1 MNCGNFLNSTDAK
14 SCGVEV
20 GYGKLFLIYAEKQI
34 VNVSSLNAGDI
45 NAAIA
50 AGAIVGVLKDWDEVA
65 GAPVA
70 EVTAERSG
78 SKKTRVLSDEILAD
92 TITFDNSPC
101 LNETLARLSRKR
113 TAEVLFVD
121 DNGNVYGEETYAS
134 ATIGTMTV
142 SFGSKTSTS
151 LQSDNT
157 NVNNLAITVRYL
169 YKKLRAVAV
178 GFDYDLIVS
187 KYEVV
192 LRDFTTAAGGACT
205 VKVFDNC
212 SGSLATDFAS
222 VKLDIEVLV
231 NGIPQTP
238 TAVTATNGVIGFTLS
253 AMITPSS
260 VVTIKVVSDDAFSQY
275 VTFIIPTPAP

>member
-20 GYGKLFLIYAEKQI
+20 GYGKLYLIYAEKQT
-34 VNVSSLNAGDI
+34 VNVSSLNATAI

-50 AGAIVGVLKDWDEVA
+50 AGTIIGVLKDWDEVA

-70 EVTAERSG
+70 EVTADRPG
-78 SKKTRVLSDEILAD
+78 SKKIRFISGEVLAD

-101 LNETLARLSRKR
+101 LNETLARLSRKG

-157 NVNNLAITVRYL
+157 NVNNLTITVRYL
-169 YKKLRAVAV
+169 YRKLRAAAV

-187 KYEVV
+187 KYEVI
-192 LRDFTTAAGGACT
+192 LRDLTTDLLGVCT
-205 VKVFDNC
+205 VKAFDNC
-212 SGSLATDFAS
+212 SGSLATEIAAAD
-222 VKLDIEVLV
+222 LDVEVLV
-231 NGIPQTP
+231 NGVPETP
-238 TAVTATNGVIGFTLS
+238 TAVTVTDGVISFTLS
-253 AMITPSS
+253 ATPAASS
-260 VVTIKVVSDDAFSQY
+260 VVTVKVVSDDAFSQY
-275 VTFIIPTPAP
+275 VTFIIPTA

>member
-20 GYGKLFLIYAEKQI
+20 GYGKLFLIYAEKQT
-34 VNVSSLNAGDI
+34 VPVSSLNATAI

-50 AGAIVGVLKDWDEVA
+50 AGTIVGVLKDWDEVA

-78 SKKTRVLSDEILAD
+78 SKKIRFISDEILAD

-101 LNETLARLSRKR
+101 LNETLSRLSRKG

-169 YKKLRAVAV
+169 YKKLRAAAV
-178 GFDYDLIVS
+178 GFDYDLVVS

-192 LRDFTTAAGGACT
+192 LRDLTTAAAGVCT

-212 SGSLATDFAS
+212 SGSLVTENDFDG
-222 VKLDIEVLV
+222 LDVEVLV
-231 NGIPQTP
+231 NGIPQTLKS
-238 TAVTATNGVIGFTLS
+238 VTATNGVIGFTLS
-253 AMITPSS
+253 AKPAASS
-260 VVTIKVVSDDAFSQY
+260 VVTIKIVCDYAFSQY
-275 VTFIIPTPAP
+275 TTFIIPY

>member
-20 GYGKLFLIYAEKQI
+20 GYGKLFLIYAEKQT
-34 VNVSSLNAGDI
+34 VNVSSLKATAI

-50 AGAIVGVLKDWDEVA
+50 SGAIVGVLKDWDEVA

-70 EVTAERSG
+70 EVTAERPG
-78 SKKTRVLSDEILAD
+78 SKKIRFISDEILAD

-101 LNETLARLSRKR
+101 LNETLARLSRKG

-192 LRDFTTAAGGACT
+192 LRDLTTAAGNGVCT
-205 VKVFDNC
+205 VKAFDNC
-212 SGSLATDFAS
+212 SGSLATEIAAAE
-222 VKLDIEVLV
+222 LDVEVLV
-231 NGIPQTP
+231 NGVPQTP
-238 TAVTATNGVIGFTLS
+238 TAVTATNGVISFKLS
-253 AMITPSS
+253 ATPAPSS

-275 VTFIIPTPAP
+275 VTFIIPTP

>member
-1 MNCGNFLNSTDAK
+1 MNCGNFLNSTDAQ

-20 GYGKLFLIYAEKQI
+20 GYGKLYLIYAEKQT
-34 VNVSSLNAGDI
+34 VNVSSLNATAI

-50 AGAIVGVLKDWDEVA
+50 AGTIIGVLKDWDEVA

-70 EVTAERSG
+70 EVTAERPG
-78 SKKTRVLSDEILAD
+78 SKKIRFISNEILAD

-101 LNETLARLSRKR
+101 LNETLARLSRKGA
-113 TAEVLFVD
+113 AEVLLVD

-169 YKKLRAVAV
+169 YKKLRAAAV
-178 GFDYDLIVS
+178 GVPGTPLTNTSTS
-187 KYEVV
+187 KSAVAISVANEP
-192 LRDFTTAAGGACT
+192 LQLSNALT
-205 VKVFDNC
+205 V
-212 SGSLATDFAS
+212 
-222 VKLDIEVLV
+222 
-231 NGIPQTP
+231 QTP
-238 TAVTATNGVIGFTLS
+238 AAAVVKSRKTTSYFD
-253 AMITPSS
+253 
-260 VVTIKVVSDDAFSQY
+260 TIKS
-275 VTFIIPTPAP
+275 

>member
-20 GYGKLFLIYAEKQI
+20 GYGKLYLIYAEKQT
-34 VNVSSLNAGDI
+34 VNVSSLNATAI

-50 AGAIVGVLKDWDEVA
+50 AGTIIGVLKDWDEVA

-70 EVTAERSG
+70 EVTAERPG
-78 SKKTRVLSDEILAD
+78 SKKIRFISDEILAD

-101 LNETLARLSRKR
+101 LNETLARLSRKG
-113 TAEVLFVD
+113 TAEVVFFD
-121 DNGNVYGEETYAS
+121 DNGNGYGEETYNTS
-134 ATIGTMTV
+134 TIGTMTV
-142 SFGSKTSTS
+142 AFGSKTSTS

-178 GFDYDLIVS
+178 NLDYDLIVS

-192 LRDFTTAAGGACT
+192 LRDLTTAALGVCT
-205 VKVFDNC
+205 VKAFDNC
-212 SGSLATDFAS
+212 SGLLATEIAAEDLS
-222 VKLDIEVLV
+222 VEVLV
-231 NGIPQTP
+231 NGVPKTP
-238 TAVTATNGVIGFTLS
+238 TAVTATDGVISFTLQ
-253 AMITPSS
+253 AIPVASS
-260 VVTIKVVSDDAFSQY
+260 VVTIKIVSDNAFSQY
-275 VTFIIPTPAP
+275 VTFIIPTP

>member
-20 GYGKLFLIYAEKQI
+20 GYGKLYLIYAEKQT
-34 VNVSSLNAGDI
+34 VNVSSLNATAI

-50 AGAIVGVLKDWDEVA
+50 AGTIVGVLKDWDEVA

-78 SKKTRVLSDEILAD
+78 SKKIRFISDEILAD

-101 LNETLARLSRKR
+101 LNETLARLSRKG
-113 TAEVLFVD
+113 TAEVLLVD

-169 YKKLRAVAV
+169 YKK
-178 GFDYDLIVS
+178 
-187 KYEVV
+187 
-192 LRDFTTAAGGACT
+192 
-205 VKVFDNC
+205 
-212 SGSLATDFAS
+212 
-222 VKLDIEVLV
+222 
-231 NGIPQTP
+231 
-238 TAVTATNGVIGFTLS
+238 
-253 AMITPSS
+253 
-260 VVTIKVVSDDAFSQY
+260 
-275 VTFIIPTPAP
+275 